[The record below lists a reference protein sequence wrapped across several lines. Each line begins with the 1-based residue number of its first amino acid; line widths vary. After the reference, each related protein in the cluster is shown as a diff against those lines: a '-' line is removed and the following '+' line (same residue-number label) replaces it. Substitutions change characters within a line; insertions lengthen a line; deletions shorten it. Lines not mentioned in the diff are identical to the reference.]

1 MNWKLADLIAF
12 QSGEKKGAH
21 HSFECDED
29 LHMKKVQS
37 WTKKKEKYSDNKQ
50 HVKASSSR
58 TPLPG
63 LYILK

>member
-37 WTKKKEKYSDNKQ
+37 
-50 HVKASSSR
+50 
-58 TPLPG
+58 
-63 LYILK
+63 